1 MQGDERDASALRRM
15 AMRTTS
21 RNEQVAGRGLNG
33 LPVLSLR
40 FGAAGLRLTTLEHES
55 CCATQT
61 NRPALGACRRCP
73 MGDQVQACLT

>member
-1 MQGDERDASALRRM
+1 MQGDERDASTVRRM

-33 LPVLSLR
+33 LPVFSLR
-40 FGAAGLRLTTLEHES
+40 FGAAGLRLTALES

-61 NRPALGACRRCP
+61 HRPALGACRRCP